1 MPGQETCAPPVIVTL
16 PAQINADTAGPT
28 IKGRENSACTPT
40 ARAAAAKAGQRFALS
55 AAEKAG
61 LRALLVLTGLALAWA
76 PMIVHAGRPAR
87 SKPRYERLFASLRTF
102 LVEVGGHMPDF
113 IDDDA
118 NGAAPG
124 TESRW
129 WHRLGRSFVSA
140 DSYGLV
146 LLLVVVTYVVSASV
160 TEQRAASVVLAVQL
174 ATVWLTLRT
183 SQARRGVRLLAD
195 IVLGLAAV
203 VVVVSLFV
211 HNPGDQLGGIFSV
224 CCLLY
229 LIAPFSILRH
239 LILRRQIDTETLL
252 GAVAAYLL
260 IGMFFAFVYKAA
272 GEFGSVPFFGSAGD
286 GTLSQDLFFSFVTMT
301 TVGYG
306 NLVPAANPGQTFAVL
321 EAVTGQL
328 FLVVAVGKIISSMQP
343 RRG

>member
-1 MPGQETCAPPVIVTL
+1 
-16 PAQINADTAGPT
+16 
-28 IKGRENSACTPT
+28 
-40 ARAAAAKAGQRFALS
+40 
-55 AAEKAG
+55 
-61 LRALLVLTGLALAWA
+61 
-76 PMIVHAGRPAR
+76 
-87 SKPRYERLFASLRTF
+87 
-102 LVEVGGHMPDF
+102 MPDF
-113 IDDDA
+113 IDD
-118 NGAAPG
+118 GADSAATG
-124 TESRW
+124 AESRW
-129 WHRLGRSFVSA
+129 WHRLARSFVSA

-146 LLLVVVTYVVSASV
+146 LLLVLVTYVVSVSV
-160 TEQRAASVVLAVQL
+160 TEQRAASIVLAVQL

-183 SQARRGVRLLAD
+183 SHARRGVRLVAGIGLC
-195 IVLGLAAV
+195 LAAV
-203 VVVVSLFV
+203 VAVVGVFV
-211 HNPGDQLGGIFSV
+211 HNPGEQLGGIFAV

-229 LIAPFSILRH
+229 LIAPFSIVRH
-239 LILRRQIDTETLL
+239 LILRQQIDTETLL

-260 IGMFFAFVYKAA
+260 IGMFFAFAYKAA

-343 RRG
+343 RRGDRSGP

>member
-1 MPGQETCAPPVIVTL
+1 MPIPP
-16 PAQINADTAGPT
+16 GPT

-40 ARAAAAKAGQRFALS
+40 AMAAAAKADQRFALS

-61 LRALLVLTGLALAWA
+61 PRALLVLTGLALAWA
-76 PMIVHAGRPAR
+76 PMIVHAGRRR

-118 NGAAPG
+118 NGAVPG

-183 SQARRGVRLLAD
+183 SQARRGVRL
-195 IVLGLAAV
+195 
-203 VVVVSLFV
+203 S
-211 HNPGDQLGGIFSV
+211 
-224 CCLLY
+224 
-229 LIAPFSILRH
+229 
-239 LILRRQIDTETLL
+239 
-252 GAVAAYLL
+252 
-260 IGMFFAFVYKAA
+260 
-272 GEFGSVPFFGSAGD
+272 
-286 GTLSQDLFFSFVTMT
+286 
-301 TVGYG
+301 
-306 NLVPAANPGQTFAVL
+306 PA
-321 EAVTGQL
+321 
-328 FLVVAVGKIISSMQP
+328 SC
-343 RRG
+343 